1 MYTYNAPSLG
11 AVSCA
16 AKLRAD
22 AVKLQNYAELNPGS
36 KAAVLAFWESQKLLA
51 AADNGLPSDGT
62 YVPGVSDLRPVAYR
76 VLSHYRM
83 FNKPG
88 LEDFKAFCQF
98 FIEKN
103 GGQPEVPLS
112 FSKDL
117 TGSNASDADATYV
130 QLGSAYNNSV
140 EVTGGKAP
148 YTYQWFKRSGGVDG
162 KVGTN
167 APAYNIPSY
176 GTGNNGDYFV
186 QVTDASGKMIESKRD
201 RTRVAI
207 NIIKEMPLTAEW
219 TEGAKGELSITS
231 SNGATPH
238 TYQWFKDGKAVEGR
252 TSASFSRAA
261 AAPADAGVY
270 YCIAYSANNRAP
282 KEVKSRECTV
292 TVTSPTKIAATPA
305 LQNVVGGEMYF
316 FEELFTVEGAPKSEF
331 VLVASPSSNT
341 TITPD
346 LDVKLSDSAAGKVT
360 LTAHWKR
367 DSTVRAVHVLEG
379 IVPKP

>member
-1 MYTYNAPSLG
+1 MFVHEAPFLG
-11 AVSCA
+11 TVNGAGQ
-16 AKLRAD
+16 LRRD
-22 AVKLQNYAELNPGS
+22 AVRLQCYAEVNTGAQPD
-36 KAAVLAFWESQKLLA
+36 VLKFWESQKALA
-51 AADNGLPSDGT
+51 DVDHGLPYDGT
-62 YVPGVSDLRPVAYR
+62 WVPGVIDLRPACYK

-219 TEGAKGELSITS
+219 TEGAKGELGITS
-231 SNGATPH
+231 SNGAPPH

-270 YCIAYSANNRAP
+270 YCIAYSANNKAP

-292 TVTSPTKIAATPA
+292 TVKAAP
-305 LQNVVGGEMYF
+305 
-316 FEELFTVEGAPKSEF
+316 VEPPVEA
-331 VLVASPSSNT
+331 
-341 TITPD
+341 
-346 LDVKLSDSAAGKVT
+346 
-360 LTAHWKR
+360 
-367 DSTVRAVHVLEG
+367 
-379 IVPKP
+379 

>member
-1 MYTYNAPSLG
+1 MFVHEAPFLG
-11 AVSCA
+11 TVNGAGQ
-16 AKLRAD
+16 LRRD
-22 AVKLQNYAELNPGS
+22 AVRLQCYAEVNTGAQPD
-36 KAAVLAFWESQKLLA
+36 VLKFWESQKALA
-51 AADNGLPSDGT
+51 DVDHGLPYDGT
-62 YVPGVSDLRPVAYR
+62 WVPGVIDLRPACYK

-130 QLGSAYNNSV
+130 QLGSTYTNSV
-140 EVTGGKAP
+140 EVTGGKEP
-148 YTYQWFKRSGGVDG
+148 YTYAWFRRTGGQDVALTTQVTN
-162 KVGTN
+162 KVVAAN
-167 APAYNIPSY
+167 FS
-176 GTGNNGDYFV
+176 TGNTGDYFV
-186 QVTDASGKMIESKRD
+186 RVTDASGKTIESKRD
-201 RTRVAI
+201 RARVAI
-207 NIIKEMPLTAEW
+207 NIVKDLPLTVEW
-219 TEGAKGELSITS
+219 TEGTKGELGITS

-270 YCIAYSANNRAP
+270 YCIAYSANNKAP

-292 TVTSPTKIAATPA
+292 TVKAAP
-305 LQNVVGGEMYF
+305 
-316 FEELFTVEGAPKSEF
+316 VEPPVEA
-331 VLVASPSSNT
+331 
-341 TITPD
+341 
-346 LDVKLSDSAAGKVT
+346 
-360 LTAHWKR
+360 
-367 DSTVRAVHVLEG
+367 
-379 IVPKP
+379 